1 MINYM
6 LLAVIMNSNIEI
18 KYTVCKL
25 YHLEQTLLK
34 SVEAIDG
41 AYNPRYYYE
50 TLWDCM
56 GWKSNIKE
64 VFESQG
70 LSKRVFRT
78 NISNI
83 LRSIKDSSP
92 EDILDNF
99 LQELNNLYLKYKEMD
114 DEKINIIM
122 YTNIPK
128 KFKDND
134 KFKDTLK
141 YFNLTIFDYS
151 EYNFENDESLDD
163 DIKNKFNNGS
173 FLMLKYSNKGKDYE
187 FIKNVALNTIYSF
200 FGYVTYIHKFR
211 ISTEKFHIN
220 EITLDNKVTD
230 LEINALI
237 ATDSNN
243 KIFDIIS
250 QQDVIDTAIKLGK
263 SKIIK
268 FDNQMGL
275 FHTLLD
281 DVCEVDNDV
290 LFNQLMEYFS
300 LYYIASQ
307 ESTIENSFMKFWSL
321 SERIIK
327 NIHVDIKDKKLVKY
341 MEKLLLMFNY
351 PEKII
356 QRLKFIKHKRNIL
369 VHENIHGEIT
379 QSDQSIVKI
388 LSENLIGFLINYYGE
403 VNNLQDY
410 ARFYVI

>member
-1 MINYM
+1 MINIFCWK
-6 LLAVIMNSNIEI
+6 VIMNSNIEI
-18 KYTVCKL
+18 KYTVSKL

-41 AYNPRYYYE
+41 TYNPRYYYE

-187 FIKNVALNTIYSF
+187 FIKNGALNTIYSF

-237 ATDSNN
+237 ATNSNN
-243 KIFDIIS
+243 KIFDIIY
-250 QQDVIDTAIKLGK
+250 QQDVIDTAIKLDK

-268 FDNQMGL
+268 FNNQMKL

-307 ESTIENSFMKFWSL
+307 ESSIENSFMKFWSL

-327 NIHVDIKDKKLVKY
+327 NIHVGINDKKLVKY
-341 MEKLLLMFNY
+341 MEKLLLMFKY

-356 QRLKFIKHKRNIL
+356 QRLKFIKHKRNNL

-388 LSENLIGFLINYYGE
+388 LSENLIGFLINYYSE
-403 VNNLQDY
+403 VNDLQDY